1 MDDIPER
8 LEWRCMLPVTVLGV
22 QNSAQ
27 IMCVVSYTST
37 GLDLARKIW
46 PDGCRSIVSREE
58 LCKWFS
64 STEDHHVE
72 FVGGLHGSGRFF
84 GYDRKTKQIRSL
96 YAEMR
101 ELGYAVEDDE

>member
-1 MDDIPER
+1 
-8 LEWRCMLPVTVLGV
+8 
-22 QNSAQ
+22 
-27 IMCVVSYTST
+27 
-37 GLDLARKIW
+37 
-46 PDGCRSIVSREE
+46 